1 MSEPGRSHH
10 STNAEERAELPLRI
24 ERVRDER
31 GLADVL
37 ALQTSSFSN
46 PWTADALK
54 WEINHSPVSRLYV
67 LKDPEGHALAFC
79 ACWQLVD
86 ELHINSV
93 AVAPGRRRQGLGSEL
108 MRGILA
114 IAREEGAGKATLEVR
129 RSNDA
134 ARALYERLGFTVE
147 AIRPDYYTNPRE
159 DALSLWLRDLR

>member
-1 MSEPGRSHH
+1 MTDAGWS
-10 STNAEERAELPLRI
+10 I
-24 ERVRDER
+24 ERVKDER

-54 WEINHSPVSRLYV
+54 WELEHSPVSRLYV
-67 LKDPEGHALAFC
+67 LKDESGRVLAFC

-93 AVAPGRRRQGLGSEL
+93 AVAPARRREGLGARL
-108 MRGILA
+108 MRGVLA
-114 IAREEGAGKATLEVR
+114 MAKEEGATRATLEVR

-134 ARALYERLGFTVE
+134 ARILYERLGFAVE

-159 DALSLWLRDLR
+159 DALILWLRDLH

>member
-1 MSEPGRSHH
+1 M
-10 STNAEERAELPLRI
+10 TF

-31 GLADVL
+31 DLGGVL

-54 WEINHSPVSRLYV
+54 WELEHSPVSRLYV
-67 LKDPEGHALAFC
+67 LKDEAGATVAFC

-108 MRGILA
+108 MRGVLRA
-114 IAREEGAGKATLEVR
+114 ARDEGAIRATLEVR
-129 RSNDA
+129 RSNEA
-134 ARALYERLGFTVE
+134 ARALYETLGFAVE

-159 DALSLWLRDLR
+159 DALILWRRDLR

>member
-1 MSEPGRSHH
+1 MSFQ
-10 STNAEERAELPLRI
+10 I
-24 ERVRDER
+24 ERVADER

-46 PWTADALK
+46 PWSAEALR
-54 WEINHSPVSRLYV
+54 WELEHSPVSRLYV
-67 LKDPEGHALAFC
+67 LRDAEGAVVAFC

-93 AVAPGRRRQGLGSEL
+93 AVTPGRRRQGLGSEL
-108 MRGILA
+108 MRGVLA
-114 IAREEGAGKATLEVR
+114 RAREEGAVKATLEVR

-134 ARALYERLGFTVE
+134 ARILYERLGFEVE

-159 DALSLWLRDLR
+159 DALILWLRDLR

>member
-1 MSEPGRSHH
+1 MTGTWRV
-10 STNAEERAELPLRI
+10 

-31 GLADVL
+31 DLPDVL

-54 WEINHSPVSRLYV
+54 WELEHSPVSRLYV
-67 LKDPEGHALAFC
+67 LKDERGRSLAFC

-93 AVAPGRRRQGLGSEL
+93 AVAPERRREGLGSEL
-108 MRGILA
+108 MRAVLA
-114 IAREEGAGKATLEVR
+114 NARKEGATRATLEVR
-129 RSNDA
+129 RSNEA
-134 ARALYERLGFTVE
+134 ARALYERLGFAVE

-159 DALSLWLRDLR
+159 DALILWLRDLR